1 MAESLKGY
9 VQKLKKG
16 GYDEPTI
23 RAHLFSQGY
32 PLQQINEAF
41 ATRNLVGKKTIFFIF
56 GLAAISVILILA
68 YFLLGSPSKSISFRM
83 QPVAVEIS
91 QGQSIIFD
99 ESVINTGKQSGFIV
113 SLKHDVYDQNSI
125 LIASSQDTIIAN
137 GAQTK
142 RQEILLPADI
152 VAGRYS
158 VKATASFDGK
168 QESAAFSFKVI
179 VGQITQPTTPS
190 IPTTPAASAET
201 CEANCNDNDLCTK
214 DSCVGKSCVHDEI
227 KPCCGNLVC
236 EDIETTISCPRDCKE
251 LPRGKT
257 SAELANEA
265 KSVAASNPDRAS
277 LLCSSIPQESIADSC
292 FSSVAEES
300 SNSAFCARVKNSET
314 KSNCYVSYALKT
326 NDFSVC
332 ASVEDVY
339 LKRTCFNL
347 KNLEAMRQSTASQ

>member
-1 MAESLKGY
+1 MANSLAGY

-32 PLQQINEAF
+32 SLQQINEAF
-41 ATRNLVGKKTIFFIF
+41 FARNLVGKKTIFFIF
-56 GLAAISVILILA
+56 GLAGLLVILILA
-68 YFLLGSPSKSISFRM
+68 YFLLGSASKEISFSM

-91 QGQSIIFD
+91 QGQQIAFNDI
-99 ESVINTGKQSGFIV
+99 VTNTGKQSGFAV
-113 SLKHDVYDQNSI
+113 DLKHEVYNQNSM
-125 LIASSQDTIIAN
+125 LIASTQDTIVAN

-142 RQEILLPADI
+142 SQEIALPADLT
-152 VAGRYS
+152 AGRYS
-158 VKATASFDGK
+158 VKATASFDGAR
-168 QESAAFSFKVI
+168 ESAAFSFKI
-179 VGQITQPTTPS
+179 IAGQATQPATTPS
-190 IPTTPAASAET
+190 APAAPETPTAES

-214 DSCVGKSCVHDEI
+214 DSCVGKSCVHEEI
-227 KPCCGNLVC
+227 KPCCGNIVC

-257 SAELANEA
+257 SSELADEA

-314 KSNCYVSYALKT
+314 RSNCYVSYVLNT
-326 NDFSVC
+326 NDFSAC
-332 ASVEDVY
+332 DKVEDVY
-339 LKRTCFNL
+339 LKRTCYNL
-347 KNLEAMRQSTASQ
+347 KNLEAMRQSAA

>member
-1 MAESLKGY
+1 VAESLKGY

-32 PLQQINEAF
+32 SLQQINEAF
-41 ATRNLVGKKTIFFIF
+41 AARNLVGKKTIFFIF
-56 GLAAISVILILA
+56 GLAALLVALILA
-68 YFLLGSPSKSISFRM
+68 YFLLSSPSKSISFRM

-91 QGQSIIFD
+91 QGQSVLFD
-99 ESVINTGKQSGFIV
+99 DLITNTGKQSGFTV
-113 SLKHDVYDQNSI
+113 SLKHDVYNQNSI
-125 LIASSQDTIIAN
+125 LITSTQDTIIAN

-142 RQEILLPADI
+142 RQEVLLPADI
-152 VAGRYS
+152 VAGRYF
-158 VKATASFDGK
+158 VKATAAFNGK
-168 QESAAFSFKVI
+168 QESAAFSFKL
-179 VGQITQPTTPS
+179 ITGRAVQPAIPS
-190 IPTTPAASAET
+190 TPATPETSAAET
-201 CEANCNDNDLCTK
+201 CEANCNDNDLCTQ
-214 DSCVGKSCVHDEI
+214 DSCVGKSCVHEEI
-227 KPCCGNLVC
+227 TPCCGNLVC
-236 EDIETTISCPRDCKE
+236 ENIETTVSCPRDCKE

-257 SAELANEA
+257 SSELADEA

-277 LLCSSIPQESIADSC
+277 LLCSSIPQESIADAC

-332 ASVEDVY
+332 SSVEDVY

-347 KNLEAMRQSTASQ
+347 KNLEAMRQSTA